1 MSTKSLSI
9 NSASGADSTQAQE
22 QVVKSFS
29 SSSSNL
35 NNASEREQSSSL
47 ELPSESIKSVA
58 NNVEVNEVEEFDL
71 SLYALKGFNGNPAV
85 YVGTYGKYNSGSL
98 RGVWLDLTTFADYDE
113 FLAVCRYIHR
123 DEVSPEFMAQD
134 FTDFPREFYTEGFM
148 SEREFDVIQEFAKLV
163 DDDKEAFEVYAA
175 AFGSSRDDVSIFDN
189 FREAYCG
196 EWDSEKDFT
205 YNLVDE
211 LDYLRGVPD
220 SIASYFD
227 YEAFARDLFIDYY
240 YFDSGFIFRRL

>member
-1 MSTKSLSI
+1 MKYIPLSI
-9 NSASGADSTQAQE
+9 NQASGADSTQAQE
-22 QVVKSFS
+22 PEVKSFS

-35 NNASEREQSSSL
+35 NN
-47 ELPSESIKSVA
+47 
-58 NNVEVNEVEEFDL
+58 VEVDGEVEEFDL
-71 SLYALKGFNGNPAV
+71 TLYALKGFNGNPAV

-123 DEVSPEFMAQD
+123 DEREPEFMAQD

-148 SEREFDVIQEFAKLV
+148 SEREFDVIQEFAKLD
-163 DDDKEAFEVYAA
+163 DDDKEAFEVYVA

-189 FREAYCG
+189 FREAYQG
-196 EWDSEKDFT
+196 KWDSEEDFT

-211 LDYLRGVPD
+211 IGFLQGVPD
-220 SIASYFD
+220 SVANYFD
-227 YEAFARDLFIDYY
+227 YAAFARDLFIDDY
-240 YFDSGFIFRRL
+240 YFDSGFVFRRL

>member
-1 MSTKSLSI
+1 MSTKSLSV

-35 NNASEREQSSSL
+35 NNC
-47 ELPSESIKSVA
+47 
-58 NNVEVNEVEEFDL
+58 VEVDEVEEFDL

-98 RGVWLDLTTFADYDE
+98 RGAWLDLTTFADYDE
-113 FLAVCRYIHR
+113 FLAVCRFLHR

-148 SEREFDVIQEFAKLV
+148 SEREFDVIQEFANL
-163 DDDKEAFEVYAA
+163 DDDEREAFEVYVA

-189 FREAYCG
+189 FREAYQG
-196 EWDSEKDFT
+196 KWDSEKDFAEFI
-205 YNLVDE
+205 VDE
-211 LDYLRGVPD
+211 CGMLHGTPD
-220 SIASYFD
+220 FVKNYFD
-227 YEAFARDLFIDYY
+227 YEAFARDLFIDDY
-240 YFDSGFIFRRL
+240 YFDSGFVFRRM